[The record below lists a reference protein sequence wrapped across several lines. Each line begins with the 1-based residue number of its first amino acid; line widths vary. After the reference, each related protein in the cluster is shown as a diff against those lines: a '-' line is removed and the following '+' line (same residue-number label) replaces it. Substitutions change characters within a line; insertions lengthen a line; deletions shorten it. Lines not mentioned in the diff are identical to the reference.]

1 MAVYRAYR
9 PINGLHGNEV
19 SVQKCHLDDRYER
32 NECGLGSLVHREFTD
47 TARLLNRSVMA
58 RFSLV

>member
-1 MAVYRAYR
+1 MAVYRTYR

-47 TARLLNRSVMA
+47 TARLLD
-58 RFSLV
+58 

>member
-1 MAVYRAYR
+1 MNKKRYTAFQ
-9 PINGLHGNEV
+9 IFLNGLHGNEV

-47 TARLLNRSVMA
+47 TARLLD
-58 RFSLV
+58 